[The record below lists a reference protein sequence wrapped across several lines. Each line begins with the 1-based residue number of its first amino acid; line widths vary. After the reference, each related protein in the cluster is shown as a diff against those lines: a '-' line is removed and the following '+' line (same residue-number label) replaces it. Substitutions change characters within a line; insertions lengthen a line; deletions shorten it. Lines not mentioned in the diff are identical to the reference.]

1 MTDQLRQD
9 HLRLWHMF
17 GKACRRQMA
26 LLLSGLV
33 LASVPM
39 GSFLNAFDH
48 HGIEAGTTITVE
60 TADGVKIFGDPF
72 LGDLGAEA
80 PLVMLFHQ
88 GGSNGRAEY
97 ASIAPWLNE
106 NGFRAIAWDQR
117 NGGDLYGSSNR
128 TKAMLTEGTA
138 ADYCDAY
145 PDLQAAVN
153 YVVEK
158 GIAQKVIVWGSSY
171 SGALVYQLAAKNP
184 SSVSAVIA
192 FSPASGGPLANCRA
206 IQWIEGVSATNLVV
220 RPQSEMARAS
230 AQEQRRILS
239 SAGTEFIIVEHGIH
253 GSSLLVDERTEHD
266 MSEARADVL
275 AWLKKAA
282 ASHN

>member
-1 MTDQLRQD
+1 MTEQLRQD
-9 HLRLWHMF
+9 HICFWHKL
-17 GKACRRQMA
+17 GKACRRQLV
-26 LLLSGLV
+26 LLLIGLA
-33 LASVPM
+33 LASIPL
-39 GSFLNAFDH
+39 GSYLNAIEH
-48 HGIEAGTTITVE
+48 HGVDAGATITVE

-72 LGDLGAEA
+72 MGDLSTET

-97 ASIAPWLNE
+97 SSIAPWLNE

-117 NGGDLYGSSNR
+117 NGGDLYGASNR
-128 TKAMLTEGTA
+128 TKAVLAEGTA

-239 SAGTEFIIVEHGIH
+239 AAGTEFIVVEHGIH

-275 AWLKKAA
+275 AWLKKVT
-282 ASHN
+282 ASHD